1 MRLPS
6 CLAPLLALSL
16 ALLLIP
22 SLARSQIAPPIGVYA
37 DPSGQR
43 FSLNPRSDGRLTLI
57 ELASGRRE
65 LLSAQGSAFASE
77 GATLQP
83 GRAPLLSRWP
93 SQTEPRPLQRL
104 PVQEQDFRV
113 TADDGTPLQARLLLP
128 PGAGPHPVV
137 LHVHGSGKLP
147 ALGFWADPYVL
158 SAGGVG
164 AVVFDK
170 RGSGQSGGSFTADFR
185 RLAADVAAVAQAARA
200 LPGVDAERL
209 GLAGFSQGGWV
220 APLAASLLQPRP
232 RALLVAYGT
241 PLSPLDEDRFQCR
254 LDARQAGATEAD
266 VSALDALVDA
276 GHQLLTSR
284 FEQGWD
290 ALAAARR
297 ALRGQPWFESLDE
310 GRCIAIGLGAYP
322 AFLVKRMAPG
332 RMPPQ
337 IDWRY
342 HSEPVLAALDL
353 PMRWLFAGADREA
366 PVQESIAV
374 LERWRA
380 TGKPIELRVFEEVD
394 HGMVR
399 VDTLGGARVI
409 TGVHADYANDMLA
422 FWRRQFDRPQPGR

>member
-1 MRLPS
+1 MRN
-6 CLAPLLALSL
+6 LALILLVLLSL
-16 ALLLIP
+16 VAQ
-22 SLARSQIAPPIGVYA
+22 AQTAPAIGVYA
-37 DPSGQR
+37 DPGGQH

-65 LLSAQGSAFASE
+65 LLSAQGAVFANE
-77 GATLQP
+77 RAALQP
-83 GRAPLLSRWP
+83 GNAPLLSRWP
-93 SQTEPRPLQRL
+93 GQPEARALQRL

-113 TADDGTPLQARLLLP
+113 SADDGTPLQARLLLP
-128 PGAGPHPVV
+128 PGPGPHPVV

-158 SAGGVG
+158 AAGGVG

-170 RGSGQSGGSFTADFR
+170 RGSGRSGGSYTADFR
-185 RLAADVAAVAQAARA
+185 RLAADVVAVAQAARA
-200 LPGVDAERL
+200 QPGVDAERL

-232 RALLVAYGT
+232 VAVLVAYGT
-241 PLSPLDEDRFQCR
+241 PLSPLDEDHFQCR
-254 LDARQAGATEAD
+254 LDAREAGATGVD
-266 VSALDALVDA
+266 LPALDALVDA

-297 ALRGQPWFESLDE
+297 TLRGQPWFQGLDE
-310 GRCIAIGLGAYP
+310 NRCIAVGLSAYP

-337 IDWRY
+337 IDWAY
-342 HSEPVLAALDL
+342 HSEAVLAELAL

-366 PVQESIAV
+366 PVQESIAA

-380 TGKPIELRVFEEVD
+380 AGKPIELRVFEGVD
-394 HGMVR
+394 HGMLQFEPRGRER
-399 VDTLGGARVI
+399 VV
-409 TGVHADYANDMLA
+409 TGVHPGYANDMLA
-422 FWRRQFDRPQPGR
+422 FWRRQFERPQPGK